1 MAASLRD
8 NDELLLTAYCDGELD
23 ATAAAE
29 FERRLASD
37 GSLKARY
44 SRLMSLRQG
53 LRALPLA
60 DVPADLQARIQ
71 ARLNAEQAA
80 STQVGM
86 AQADSAPAN
95 EVGAGNSNVTV
106 LRRRP
111 RRNWSFQA
119 LAASAVFGAVISGS
133 VLKTID
139 HFDQSDTVA
148 SEVVAGHIRGLLAPQ
163 PFDIASSDRHTVK
176 PWFTSKLPESPQ
188 VPDLSAQ
195 GFALLGG
202 RVDVIND
209 RPVATIVYKHA
220 AHTVSLTTLRPGQS
234 VPDQTIAGYNVRSWS
249 DGNFTYVAVCD
260 LPNADLAVFERAFS
274 AAAPAPEIIKQ

>member
-1 MAASLRD
+1 MIASLRD

-23 ATAAAE
+23 ATAANE
-29 FERRLASD
+29 FERRLSSD
-37 GSLKARY
+37 EALKARY
-44 SRLMSLRQG
+44 SRLLALRQAV
-53 LRALPLA
+53 RSLPLA
-60 DVPADLQARIQ
+60 EVPSDLQARIQ
-71 ARLNAEQAA
+71 AGLNAEQANA
-80 STQVGM
+80 ERAGT
-86 AQADSAPAN
+86 ARAN
-95 EVGAGNSNVTV
+95 RASNVTV
-106 LRRRP
+106 LRRRS
-111 RRNWSFQA
+111 WSLQA

-139 HFDQSDTVA
+139 HFGQSDTIA
-148 SEVVAGHIRGLLAPQ
+148 NEVVSGHIRGLLAPQ

-176 PWFTSKLPESPQ
+176 PWFTSRLPESPQ

-195 GFALLGG
+195 GFTLLGG
-202 RVDVIND
+202 RVDVIGN

-249 DGNFTYVAVCD
+249 DGNFTYVAVGD
-260 LPNADLAVFERAFS
+260 LPSADLEVFERAFS